1 MTNELVIFGVGQIGE
16 IAHFYFKHD
25 SDYDVVA
32 FTVDQEFLSEDRFG
46 HLPVLAFEEVA
57 EVFPPAEHKM
67 FVAISYNKLNRARAE
82 KCTAARSAQYD
93 LASYLSSKATVWPEF
108 QHGDNCFVLEDNT
121 IQPFARLGRNV
132 TLWSGNHIGH
142 HSTIEDNVFV
152 SSHVV
157 VSGNVVVGESSFLGV
172 NATIRDG
179 VRIGGRNVIGAGG
192 LIVQDT
198 EEESVY
204 TVAGAEKS
212 RVPSSR
218 LRRI

>member
-1 MTNELVIFGVGQIGE
+1 MTNKLVIFGAGQIGE

-25 SDYDVVA
+25 SDYDVIA
-32 FTVDQEFLSEDRFG
+32 FTVDREFLSEDRFG
-46 HLPVLAFEEVA
+46 DLPVVAFEDVA
-57 EVFPPAEHKM
+57 ETFPPAEHSM
-67 FVAISYNKLNRARAE
+67 FVAISYNGLNRTRAE
-82 KCTAARSAQYD
+82 KCTAARSAKFD
-93 LASYLSSKATVWPEF
+93 LATYLSSKATVWPEF

-121 IQPFARLGRNV
+121 IQPFARLGQNV

-179 VRIGGRNVIGAGG
+179 VRIGARNVIGAGA
-192 LIVQDT
+192 LVVQDT
-198 EEESVY
+198 EDESVY